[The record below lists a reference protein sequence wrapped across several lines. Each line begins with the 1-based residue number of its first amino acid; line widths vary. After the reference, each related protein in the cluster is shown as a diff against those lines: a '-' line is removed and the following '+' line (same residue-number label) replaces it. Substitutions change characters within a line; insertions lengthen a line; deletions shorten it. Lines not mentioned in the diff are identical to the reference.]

1 MNSDVIISVFVTG
14 IALMTPVLWAAL
26 GEAITE
32 RAGILNI
39 GIEGLML
46 GGALTCAWCI
56 REGAGITAGLLLSIP
71 VGAVLG
77 LVLSYLWVTRG
88 ADQIVSGI
96 IFNLLALG
104 VTTLLFEEYLKGVGV
119 VTSLDKIEIPALSDI
134 PWLGEILFTQNVT
147 VYLALVAAVA
157 VFFLLNRTWFG
168 LYLRSAGEKPRA
180 TETAGLSVPRLR
192 YASVMI
198 GCTLMSFG
206 GATLIASTSGGFV
219 TNVTAGQGF
228 VALAI
233 VVLGRW
239 NPFLIIG
246 GAFLFGVT
254 TALQFQAQSLGLLSE
269 LPAEAWLALPYV
281 VTIVAVV
288 LAKSSR
294 YPNACGVPFVPAGA
308 AR

>member
-1 MNSDVIISVFVTG
+1 MNTDVVISVFVTG

-39 GIEGLML
+39 GIEGVML
-46 GGALTCAWCI
+46 AGALTCAWCI
-56 REGAGITAGLLLSIP
+56 RSGAGITTGLLLSVP
-71 VGAVLG
+71 VGALLG
-77 LVLSYLWVTRG
+77 VALSYLWVTRG

-119 VTSLDKIEIPALSDI
+119 VTSLDRIAIPGLSSI
-134 PWLGEILFTQNVT
+134 PWLGEILFEQNIT
-147 VYLALVAAVA
+147 VYLALVAAVL
-157 VFFLLNRTWFG
+157 VFLLLHRTWFG
-168 LYLRSAGEKPRA
+168 LHLRSAGEKPRA

-192 YASVMI
+192 YASVI
-198 GCTLMSFG
+198 VGCALMCFG
-206 GATLIASTSGGFV
+206 GAALIASTSGGFV
-219 TNVTAGQGF
+219 PNVTAGQGF

-239 NPFLIIG
+239 NPFLIVA
-246 GAFLFGVT
+246 GALLFGVAQ
-254 TALQFQAQSLGLLSE
+254 ALQFQAQSLGFLSA
-269 LPAEAWLALPYV
+269 LPAEAWLALPYL

>member
-1 MNSDVIISVFVTG
+1 MSNDVIISVFVTG

-39 GIEGLML
+39 GIEGVML

-56 REGAGITAGLLLSIP
+56 REGAGITAGLLLSVP
-71 VGAVLG
+71 VGAGLG
-77 LVLSYLWVTRG
+77 VILSYLWVTRG

-119 VTSLDKIEIPALSDI
+119 VTSLDKIAIPGLSDI
-134 PWLGEILFTQNVT
+134 PWLGEILFTQNIT
-147 VYLALVAAVA
+147 VYLALVASVV
-157 VFFLLNRTWFG
+157 VFLILNRTWFG

-192 YASVMI
+192 YASVII
-198 GCTLMSFG
+198 GCSLMSFG

-233 VVLGRW
+233 VVLGSLEPVPDHPRS
-239 NPFLIIG
+239 
-246 GAFLFGVT
+246 GALRRHPGAAVPGPVT
-254 TALQFQAQSLGLLSE
+254 GLPE
-269 LPAEAWLALPYV
+269 LPARPRRGWRCP
-281 VTIVAVV
+281 TW
-288 LAKSSR
+288 
-294 YPNACGVPFVPAGA
+294 
-308 AR
+308 

>member
-1 MNSDVIISVFVTG
+1 MSSAVLISVLSTG

-32 RAGILNI
+32 RAGVLNI
-39 GIEGLML
+39 GIEGVML
-46 GGALTCAWCI
+46 SGALVCAWSI
-56 REGAGITAGLLLSIP
+56 REGGGIVNGLLLSIP
-71 VGAVLG
+71 IGAAIG

-104 VTTLLFEEYLKGVGV
+104 ATTLLFDEFLQGVGV
-119 VTSLDKIEIPALSDI
+119 VTTLDTIDVPLLADI
-134 PWLGEILFTQNVT
+134 PWVGEILFQQDAT
-147 VYLALVAAVA
+147 VYLAIAAAV
-157 VFFLLNRTWFG
+157 VVFLLLHRTWFG

-198 GCTLMSFG
+198 GCAMISFG
-206 GATLIASTSGGFV
+206 GAALIASTSGGFV

-246 GAFLFGVT
+246 GAALFGVSQ
-254 TALQFQAQSLGLLSE
+254 ALQFQAQSLGVLSA

-288 LAKSSR
+288 VARSSR
-294 YPNACGVPFVPAGA
+294 YPNACGVPFTPAGA
-308 AR
+308 TR

>member
-1 MNSDVIISVFVTG
+1 VSSDVIIAVFVSG

-39 GIEGLML
+39 GIEGVML

-56 REGAGITAGLLLSIP
+56 RDGAGITMGLLLSVP
-71 VGAVLG
+71 VGAVIG
-77 LVLSYLWVTRG
+77 VVLSYLWVTRG

-119 VTSLDKIEIPALSDI
+119 VTSLDKISIPGLSDI
-134 PWLGEILFTQNVT
+134 PWLGEILFTQNIT
-147 VYLALVAAVA
+147 VYLALVAAGI
-157 VFFLLNRTWFG
+157 VFLILHRTWFG

-192 YASVMI
+192 YAAVIM
-198 GCTLMSFG
+198 GCALMCFG
-206 GATLIASTSGGFV
+206 GATLVASTSGGFV
-219 TNVTAGQGF
+219 PNVTAGQGF

-239 NPFLIIG
+239 NPFLIIC
-246 GAFLFGVT
+246 GAVLFGVT
-254 TALQFQAQSLGLLSE
+254 QALQFQAQSLGFLSA
-269 LPAEAWLALPYV
+269 LPAEAWLGLPYL
-281 VTIVAVV
+281 VTIVTVV

>member
-1 MNSDVIISVFVTG
+1 MSSDVWISIFATG

-39 GIEGLML
+39 GIEGVML

-56 REGAGITAGLLLSIP
+56 RSGAGITAGLLLAVP
-71 VGAVLG
+71 VGMALG
-77 LVLSYLWVTRG
+77 VFLAYLWVTRG

-104 VTTLLFEEYLKGVGV
+104 ATTLLFEEFLKGVGR
-119 VTSLDKIEIPALSDI
+119 VTSLDAIDIPLLSDI
-134 PWLGEILFTQNVT
+134 PWLGEILFQQDIT

-157 VFFLLNRTWFG
+157 VFLVLNRTWFG

-180 TETAGLSVPRLR
+180 TETAGLSVPALR
-192 YASVMI
+192 YASVII
-198 GCTLMSFG
+198 GCSLMSFG
-206 GATLIASTSGGFV
+206 GAALIASTSGGFV

-246 GAFLFGVT
+246 GAVLFGVSQ
-254 TALQFQAQSLGLLSE
+254 ALQFQAQSLGFLSS

-288 LAKSSR
+288 AAKSSR
-294 YPNACGVPFVPAGA
+294 YPNACGVPFTPAGA
-308 AR
+308 TR